1 MPSHLQ
7 IKKILAQRRRSL
19 PLRME
24 KLSANIQL
32 QMRIRREIDKN
43 LRKAE
48 LAHIAHQLNGL
59 HPELMKLRHEQL
71 LEAVGPP

>member
-1 MPSHLQ
+1 MPSQLQ
-7 IKKILAQRRRSL
+7 VKKILAMRRRSL
-19 PLRME
+19 PQRME

-32 QMRIRREIDKN
+32 QARIRREIDKN

-48 LAHIAHQLNGL
+48 IAHIEHQLSGL
-59 HPELMKLRHEQL
+59 HPELMKLRHQQL